1 MSFNIAIDGPAG
13 AGKSTI
19 AKQAAK
25 ALGFVYVDTGAM
37 YRALGLYF
45 MRKGIAPECEVE
57 IIDAL
62 ADVDVS
68 IRYEDGEQKVILNG
82 EDVSTQIRTEAVGN
96 MASATSGYP
105 KVREKLLELQQ
116 QMAATHDVIMD
127 GRDIGTNILPN
138 ADIKIY
144 LTASADERAARRCKE
159 YDEKGIAY
167 DYDKVRQDIIERDE
181 RDKNR

>member
-1 MSFNIAIDGPAG
+1 
-13 AGKSTI
+13 
-19 AKQAAK
+19 
-25 ALGFVYVDTGAM
+25 M

-45 MRKGIAPECEVE
+45 MRKGIAAECEAA
-57 IIDAL
+57 IIGAL
-62 ADVDVS
+62 ADIDVS
-68 IRYEDGEQKVILNG
+68 IRYEDGDQKVILNG

-116 QMAATHDVIMD
+116 QMAAAYDVIMD

-144 LTASADERAARRCKE
+144 LTASVDERAARRCKE
-159 YDEKGIAY
+159 
-167 DYDKVRQDIIERDE
+167 
-181 RDKNR
+181 